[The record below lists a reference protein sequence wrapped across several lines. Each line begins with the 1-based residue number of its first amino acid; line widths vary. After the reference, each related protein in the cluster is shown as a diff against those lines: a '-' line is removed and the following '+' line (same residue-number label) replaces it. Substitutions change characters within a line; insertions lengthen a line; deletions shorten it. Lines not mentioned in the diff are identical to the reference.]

1 MNHELQTIYKLHNPK
16 MMKKLIFTCLIL
28 LFTLPTFAQVK
39 FGFRAGLGTTDISPN
54 ELTLLSA
61 DGREAL
67 GLAID
72 NANFS
77 IFGGFLVR
85 FEIDDFFIQPELM
98 FSSNGVDYKVDD
110 FTNVGETITTIRT
123 ENYQYLDIP
132 IMVGYKA
139 GGFLRLMLGVEG
151 HVFLNSTSDLFDFE
165 NYDQSFESL
174 TLGWQGGIGIDI
186 SKFMLDLRYQGNFSK
201 FGSHIR
207 FADQEYEFDE
217 SPSRLLLSLGFL
229 F

>member
-1 MNHELQTIYKLHNPK
+1 
-16 MMKKLIFTCLIL
+16 MMKRLFFSSLIL

-54 ELTLLSA
+54 ELTLLSS
-61 DGREAL
+61 DGRQAL
-67 GLAID
+67 GLAVD
-72 NANFS
+72 DANFS

-85 FEIDDFFIQPELM
+85 VEISDFFIQPELI
-98 FSSNGVDYKVDD
+98 FSSSGVDYKVDD
-110 FTNVGETITTIRT
+110 FTNVGETITTIRE

-132 IMVGYKA
+132 VMVGYKV

-165 NYDQSFESL
+165 NYDQNFDGL

-201 FGSHIR
+201 FGTHIR
-207 FADQEYEFDE
+207 FAGQQYEFNE
-217 SPSRLLLSLGFL
+217 SPSRLMLSAGFL

>member
-1 MNHELQTIYKLHNPK
+1 
-16 MMKKLIFTCLIL
+16 MKKILLIFCFAALS
-28 LFTLPTFAQVK
+28 LPVFSQVQ

-54 ELTLLSA
+54 QLTLLSE

-72 NANFS
+72 DAKFN

-85 FEIDDFFIQPELM
+85 IEISNFFLQPELM
-98 FSSNGVDYKVDD
+98 FSSNGVDYEVTD
-110 FTNVGETITTIRT
+110 FTNVGETITTIKN

-132 IMVGYKA
+132 LMVGYRL
-139 GGFLRLMLGVEG
+139 GPIRLMLGPEG

-165 NYDQSFESL
+165 NYDQNFDGL
-174 TLGWQGGIGIDI
+174 TIGWQGGIGIDI
-186 SKFMLDLRYQGNFSK
+186 AKFMLDLRYQGNFSD
-201 FGSHIR
+201 FGTHIR
-207 FADQEYEFDE
+207 FAGEDYQFDE
-217 SPSRLLLSLGFL
+217 SPSRLMLSAGFL